1 MEFKEN
7 ETDTKEIQ
15 ITKDFIK
22 IPIYYKDEKYIINIY
37 PSKDNINIVFK
48 LEKDKVLTFYFFEK
62 YDLKDFKQKNKIFSK
77 DINIKEIF
85 SRLTDI
91 AKKYLINL
99 EIKGIHMNILFKNI
113 YTNDNFKFNLKKR
126 LVSQSKINSL
136 LEEQLTDNSTKLN
149 IFRNQIIKLD
159 KSRQIKND
167 LINNINIRL
176 SNINNILN
184 NISIINT
191 NNNSAVIN
199 LSSTK
204 NSSSNES
211 NSENNSNNNNE
222 DEYPESVNSSDMGHF
237 YQNQKQDSTNNNNK
251 KESKNNNSDKT
262 SSNNNKNNNDKNK
275 NNLDI
280 FFCFEKNDPTQNKKI
295 IEFLIILNII
305 TIIVVIYMLC
315 SIYTIRTNSDS
326 DDLDDDNDINNSR
339 LAYLSFLNNRREE
352 NAQKFGDLFQEDL
365 QNKDDG
371 ITSSATNNDYIEKKK
386 KKAPERYIYFTN
398 DYY

>member
-15 ITKDFIK
+15 ITKDYIK
-22 IPIYYKDEKYIINIY
+22 IPIYYKDEKYLINIY

-48 LEKDKVLTFYFFEK
+48 LEKDKVLTFYFYEK
-62 YDLKDFKQKNKIFSK
+62 FDLKDFKQKNKIFSK
-77 DINIKEIF
+77 DINIKESF
-85 SRLTDI
+85 SRLTEI
-91 AKKYLINL
+91 AKKYFINL

-126 LVSQSKINSL
+126 LVSQSKINSS
-136 LEEQLTDNSTKLN
+136 LEEQLTDNTTKLN

-222 DEYPESVNSSDMGHF
+222 DEYPESVNSSDIGNF
-237 YQNQKQDSTNNNNK
+237 SQNQKQDSTNNNNK

-262 SSNNNKNNNDKNK
+262 SSNNNKDNNDKSK

-326 DDLDDDNDINNSR
+326 EDLDDDNDISNSR

-352 NAQKFGDLFQEDL
+352 NAQKFGDLFQDDL

-371 ITSSATNNDYIEKKK
+371 ITSSATNNDYIEKKR
-386 KKAPERYIYFTN
+386 KKAPERYIYYTN

>member
-222 DEYPESVNSSDMGHF
+222 DEYPESVNSSDIGHF

-326 DDLDDDNDINNSR
+326 EDLDDDNDINNSR